1 VAFGTGANTSRS
13 AAMAFTVRDLRL
25 RGLTPVDVAS
35 GLAAQAEAIIA
46 SVQATASSE

>member
-13 AAMAFTVRDLRL
+13 AAMACTVRNLAAA
-25 RGLTPVDVAS
+25 GLTPVDVAS

-46 SVQATASSE
+46 SVQATASSQ